1 VNLLLLFGFIHGW
14 NEIKNNLF
22 LRNSQ
27 PFDLLE
33 QYKNMLDFKNIKSL
47 GCKVEGITTIDKYND
62 IAAKSYEDWSKEYLD
77 TFKYSE
83 LCI

>member
-1 VNLLLLFGFIHGW
+1 
-14 NEIKNNLF
+14 
-22 LRNSQ
+22 
-27 PFDLLE
+27 
-33 QYKNMLDFKNIKSL
+33 MLDFKNIKSL